1 MDTAVETTSIISVG
15 AVRSLGKKRLVGVE
29 ALVSLVEL
37 FRASVVEGVQYT
49 PANLKVFRTF
59 QWCLPK
65 AQKALTEEWHEAA
78 MRQYIRGPAKSLTD
92 KSAVVDTKA
101 KNGGSVSASS
111 SSSTA
116 PCMSI
121 VKSTATATVTTHDIV
136 SNKDAKNKAEEA
148 TGKDCSVNVMGFF
161 KRSK

>member
-1 MDTAVETTSIISVG
+1 MDSAAETTSIISVG
-15 AVRSLGKKRLVGVE
+15 AVRSLGKKKLVGVE

-37 FRASVVEGVQYT
+37 LSASVVDGVQYT

-92 KSAVVDTKA
+92 RSAVVDTKG
-101 KNGGSVSASS
+101 KNGGTVSASS
-111 SSSTA
+111 SSTTA

-121 VKSTATATVTTHDIV
+121 VKSTATATVTAHDIV
-136 SNKDAKNKAEEA
+136 SKKEAKKNAGLA
-148 TGKDCSVNVMGFF
+148 SRGSSVNVMDFF